1 MGGKLFHGIQW
12 CIALGNDEK
21 GRAKSS
27 LSLHELAYY
36 LGASNKQNFNVFFFC
51 LLSTYACTMDQLV
64 MET

>member
-1 MGGKLFHGIQW
+1 
-12 CIALGNDEK
+12 LGNDEK